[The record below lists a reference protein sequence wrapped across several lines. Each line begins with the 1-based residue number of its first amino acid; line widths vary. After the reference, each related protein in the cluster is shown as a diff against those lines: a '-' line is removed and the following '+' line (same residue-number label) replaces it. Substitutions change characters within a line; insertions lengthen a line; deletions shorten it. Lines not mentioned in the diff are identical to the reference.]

1 MRQKTYRAGYEE
13 SFPTFFYFRCS
24 SPFMGDD
31 VKFRMDHNLKYEFDM
46 NKPLDRGHHE
56 STETKLLKFI
66 IWKIS
71 FAEKIFFC

>member
-1 MRQKTYRAGYEE
+1 
-13 SFPTFFYFRCS
+13 
-24 SPFMGDD
+24 MGDD

-46 NKPLDRGHHE
+46 NKSLDRGHHE